1 MCDQVEVQIPQTVV
15 QEETTF
21 DVTAYFRNRAA
32 KTTCT
37 PTTIHYRID
46 CLTTK
51 STVRDWTS
59 VGSPAGANDIT
70 ITSTDNKIIDTLSNV
85 ERKQIIVQGDRGLST
100 QITGKSA
107 WTVNN
112 LRGIGV

>member
-1 MCDQVEVQIPQTVV
+1 MAARLNKRHQDMVREKIRASQLI
-15 QEETTF
+15 
-21 DVTAYFRNRAA
+21 NRL
-32 KTTCT
+32 
-37 PTTIHYRID
+37 D

-51 STVRDWTS
+51 STVREWTS